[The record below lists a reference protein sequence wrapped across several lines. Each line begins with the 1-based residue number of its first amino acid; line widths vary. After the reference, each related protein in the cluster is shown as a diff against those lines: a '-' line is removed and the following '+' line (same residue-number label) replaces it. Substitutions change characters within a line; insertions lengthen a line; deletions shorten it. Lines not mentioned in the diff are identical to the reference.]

1 MMILKF
7 DSINR
12 TGVLLILALDHFG
25 QSQRFEV
32 SGDLED
38 ARYELAPAEEY
49 RDMNWYRKESVD

>member
-1 MMILKF
+1 MNHKF
-7 DSINR
+7 DSIKR
-12 TGVLLILALDHFG
+12 TSVLLILALDHYG